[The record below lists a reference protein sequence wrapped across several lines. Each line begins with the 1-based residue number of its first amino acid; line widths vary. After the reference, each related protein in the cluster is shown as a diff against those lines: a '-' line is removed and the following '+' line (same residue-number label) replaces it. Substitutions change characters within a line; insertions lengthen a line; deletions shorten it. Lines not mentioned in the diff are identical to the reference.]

1 MKIYSPNEIQEIFEN
16 LKLKVE
22 SGMNLSNACRACG
35 YSVTIM
41 NSPKMQEH
49 KATLKAIIASRHK
62 AKQVKTNSQYVVP
75 QKSPYRREYQK
86 LLKENNYLV

>member
-1 MKIYSPNEIQEIFEN
+1 
-16 LKLKVE
+16 
-22 SGMNLSNACRACG
+22 MNLSNACNACG

-41 NSPKMQEH
+41 NSQKMQDH

-62 AKQVKTNSQYVVP
+62 VKPKKVSSNYVIP
-75 QKSPYRREYQK
+75 QKSPYKPIYQK